1 MSFCEELSGLS
12 KSVARD
18 AHTQGQTRACPIK
31 KSSPIY
37 KLDPKLE
44 KGLLCVGRRLRNA
57 PIPTE
62 TKHSLYPAKEPS
74 YLDSDCP
81 ILCYI
86 RTFWL
91 GACSFAHSR
100 KVLDSWS
107 KSHIEKN
114 SNVSIVEGDK
124 HWQKPKRWQISQPT
138 E

>member
-1 MSFCEELSGLS
+1 MKYVQDMSFCEELSGLS

-62 TKHSLYPAKEPS
+62 TKHSLILPKNHHISILIARYYVIS
-74 YLDSDCP
+74 GHSDLEHVLSLIREKFWIVGARATLRR
-81 ILCYI
+81 ILMCQ
-86 RTFWL
+86 L
-91 GACSFAHSR
+91 
-100 KVLDSWS
+100 
-107 KSHIEKN
+107 
-114 SNVSIVEGDK
+114 
-124 HWQKPKRWQISQPT
+124 
-138 E
+138 